1 MKQIIKS
8 VDINSQDI
16 DLINKYTRREM
27 KPEEIF
33 TFSVILCD
41 NEIDREGESFTTDSL
56 QKLSELFLGK
66 TGIFDHNPTI
76 KNQTAR
82 IFQTSVE
89 ATGEMTSFGEQ
100 KFVLKAKAY
109 MVRSERCKDLIMEI
123 DAGIIKEVSVGCRV
137 LKKSCSICGAEYD
150 GCCGHEIGQSYDGKT
165 CYVMLVDPIDAYEWS
180 FVAVPAQVGAGVV
193 KGFEYNNQLEKQ
205 AQIGRRHLQKLRGE
219 VVKLSFLNQFMVN
232 NDAFAGLVSKMNI
245 DELEA
250 FKCEF
255 SKTLNLKSAKPQ
267 LLSEEKMNQTN
278 SQFVI

>member
-8 VDINSQDI
+8 VDISSKDI

-33 TFSVILCD
+33 TFSVVLCD
-41 NEIDREGESFTTDSL
+41 NEIDREGEAFTTDSL
-56 QKLSELFLGK
+56 QKLSRLFLGK

-89 ATGEMTSFGEQ
+89 PTEETTSFGEQ

-150 GCCGHEIGQSYDGKT
+150 GCCGHEIGQNYDGKI
-165 CYVMLVDPIDAYEWS
+165 CYVMLINPIDAYEWS

-219 VVKLSFLNQFMVN
+219 VVKLSFLNQFMID
-232 NDAFAGLVSKMNI
+232 NDAFTDLVSKMNI

-250 FKCEF
+250 FKSEF
-255 SKTLNLKSAKPQ
+255 SKKLNLKSAKPQ
-267 LLSEEKMNQTN
+267 LLNEEKINQTN

>member
-8 VDINSQDI
+8 VDISSQDF

-41 NEIDREGESFTTDSL
+41 NEIDREGEAFTTDSL

-89 ATGEMTSFGEQ
+89 PTDEKTSFGEP

-109 MVRSERCKDLIMEI
+109 MVRNERCKDLIMEI

-150 GCCGHEIGQSYDGKT
+150 GCCGHELGQSYDGKI
-165 CYVMLVDPIDAYEWS
+165 CYIMLTNPIDAYEWS

-205 AQIGRRHLQKLRGE
+205 ARIGRRHLQQLRGE

-255 SKTLNLKSAKPQ
+255 SKSLNSKSAKPQ
-267 LLSEEKMNQTN
+267 LLTEEKINQTN